1 MGTVARPALLRTVTR
16 LPPPS
21 HQVSQNIHCLAQ
33 VQVFV
38 GCGQR
43 QQPPLFASEY
53 AWVPIKTK
61 VSALCDQ
68 NGSQPSKH
76 ATLMLLGTQRNEIQ
90 YA

>member
-43 QQPPLFASEY
+43 QQPPLCASEY
-53 AWVPIKTK
+53 AWVPKKTK